1 MGAVGVRGGGVGGV
15 KIRQPEQ
22 RQRVEDSLYWTGAR
36 SWPGPLPWARR
47 SSRRLCAARKMC
59 TCREGV
65 QGSNGKTCMGD
76 VHGRRVR
83 KTWED
88 VQEAMGRR
96 AGKTWTCREV
106 SREDMGRRGCR
117 EEVQGRRAGKICR
130 KDVNAGKTCRA
141 DMGRRDGKTCRED
154 MGRRAREDVNE
165 GKTCREDV
173 HSGKT

>member
-1 MGAVGVRGGGVGGV
+1 MARTASVGTSFQQTTVRCTEDVHVQGRCTGKVYREAMGRHAW
-15 KIRQPEQ
+15 E
-22 RQRVEDSLYWTGAR
+22 
-36 SWPGPLPWARR
+36 
-47 SSRRLCAARKMC
+47 
-59 TCREGV
+59 TCREDVYGRH
-65 QGSNGKTCMGD
+65 GKTY
-76 VHGRRVR
+76 R
-83 KTWED
+83 
-88 VQEAMGRR
+88 EAMGRR

-106 SREDMGRRGCR
+106 SREDMGRRECR